1 VEGSWRNAAD
11 PLEQN
16 KPDGTQTGD
25 QDRIVLVR
33 PAVVEHVEHVFG
45 NLFQRIYHLAEQ
57 TRERGSAT
65 AELLSGSI
73 RQLEDFLQL
82 VMDYF
87 SPLPLTLQLVPAI
100 EVAQSLAREISDAVG
115 CPVKIDGRHCS
126 GRLLVDPGRLAR
138 AFALLTAQ
146 LGQAGHGQTSLEIRT
161 AVRPS
166 SRAIVLSMSVLSHLL
181 SRRSAATEM
190 QWTVAEKV
198 LESHGG
204 ALTRGPTVSG
214 EVLWEIVLPLQS

>member
-1 VEGSWRNAAD
+1 MEGAWRNVAG

-16 KPDGTQTGD
+16 KLDGTQTGD

-45 NLFQRIYHLAEQ
+45 NLFQRIYHLADQ
-57 TRERGSAT
+57 TREQDTAT

-126 GRLLVDPGRLAR
+126 GRLLVDPGRLVR

-146 LGQAGHGQTSLEIRT
+146 LGQAGDDQTSLQIRT

-166 SRAIVLSMSVLSHLL
+166 PPALVLSMSLPSHLL
-181 SRRSAATEM
+181 SRRSSATEM

-198 LESHGG
+198 LESQGG
-204 ALTRGPTVSG
+204 ELTQGPIVSG
-214 EVLWEIVLPLQS
+214 EVSWEIVLPLQS